1 MRRIAAAFLLVIC
14 SSVCAPALTPSSHIV
29 LFGPKGRTY
38 YVSPKGSNANSG
50 LDPARAWQ
58 NPAKVNGYKFNRGDR
73 VLFQGGQT
81 FTGDI
86 ILTTPISPGPF
97 TIGSYGRGKATIK
110 SGSSSCIS
118 ATNVPSLTISN
129 INCVGNGDTSN
140 SADGIIYSQYG
151 ISKDCW
157 SVNFQGHCRWLW

>member
-1 MRRIAAAFLLVIC
+1 MRRIVAAFLLVIC

-86 ILTTPISPGPF
+86 ILTAPVSPGPF
-97 TIGSYGRGKATIK
+97 TIGSYGSRK
-110 SGSSSCIS
+110 SDHQIRSVELHLGYERTEPHNQQYQLCWEWRY
-118 ATNVPSLTISN
+118 VEQRRRHR
-129 INCVGNGDTSN
+129 
-140 SADGIIYSQYG
+140 YSQYG
-151 ISKDCW
+151 IGKDCW
-157 SVNFQGHCRWLW
+157 SINFQGHRRWLR